1 MKNTEK
7 EKTPRSI
14 GTAAAFVRY
23 LRSPQLLQLLPDLK
37 EGGILALLLQKQQP
51 PGQQL
56 TGLRMDEAVAVLRP
70 AQMSLGVLEIVV
82 GRGIGVFLLLI
93 HPAGGD
99 AVTEHLRHIL
109 DIYLKEYYRLIQ
121 NF

>member
-7 EKTPRSI
+7 EKPPRSI
-14 GTAAAFVRY
+14 GSAAAFVRY

-56 TGLRMDEAVAVLRP
+56 TGFRMDEAVAVLRP
-70 AQMSLGVLEIVV
+70 AQMSLGVVLSCGGV
-82 GRGIGVFLLLI
+82 GL
-93 HPAGGD
+93 
-99 AVTEHLRHIL
+99 
-109 DIYLKEYYRLIQ
+109 
-121 NF
+121 